1 MNHSV
6 DASVEFSFKGED
18 YRYTTRIDLDL
29 ILRQHDAMPSIH
41 DMLARQ
47 HSVDTYSYLFEIMQ
61 GAEIKFSNPQ
71 GLATE
76 YLIGGEFNLS
86 AFEKNWQSAKTCLLL
101 RSIAE
106 RELGITDLTQHH
118 ALQRA
123 LIEAYNLGRK
133 A

>member
-1 MNHSV
+1 MDNSV
-6 DASVEFSFKGED
+6 DVSVEFSFKGED
-18 YRYTTRIDLDL
+18 YHYATHLDLDL
-29 ILRQHDAMPSIH
+29 MLRQHDAMPDIH
-41 DMLARQ
+41 DILAKQ
-47 HSVDTYSYLFEIMQ
+47 HGVDTYSYLFEIMQ
-61 GAEIKFSNPQ
+61 GAEIKFSNPL
-71 GLATE
+71 GVATE
-76 YLIGGEFNLS
+76 YLTDGEFNQT

-106 RELGITDLTQHH
+106 RELGIADLTAHH